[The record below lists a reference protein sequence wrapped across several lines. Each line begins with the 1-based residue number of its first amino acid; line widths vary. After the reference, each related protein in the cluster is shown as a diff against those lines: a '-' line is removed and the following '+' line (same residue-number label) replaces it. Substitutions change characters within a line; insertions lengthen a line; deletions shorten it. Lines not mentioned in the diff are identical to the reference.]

1 MAQKVFDRETVL
13 DLTVNFIPLGI
24 LALFFVA
31 FIVFTPFGFDSVI
44 TTIQLAI
51 IAVSGLGLLAL
62 TYYSGM
68 AVSKAEKAQEGA
80 ETERSSLISDKAPL
94 IVGLVFAAA
103 FGFELRTLLG
113 MLFGIQVPTGPYLAG
128 VVVVVVGGGL
138 WYTLSSSDE

>member
-1 MAQKVFDRETVL
+1 MAEKVFDRDTLL

-31 FIVFTPFGFDSVI
+31 FVVFTPFGFDSVI

-51 IAVSGLGLLAL
+51 IAVSALGLLAL

-68 AVSKAEKAQEGA
+68 AVSKAEKAEA
-80 ETERSSLISDKAPL
+80 DVEAERSSLISDKAPL

-103 FGFELRTLLG
+103 FGFELRTLVG
-113 MLFGIQVPTGPYLAG
+113 MLFGIEVPTGPYLAA
-128 VVVVVVGGGL
+128 VAVVVVGGGL
-138 WYTLSSSDE
+138 WYTLSTGDE